1 MKRISI
7 IIPVYNAE
15 KYLEKCL
22 DSIIPQITNDDE
34 IILIDDCSKDSSLAI
49 CKEYETKNNNIKVI
63 SQKCGG
69 PSKTRNVGIEN
80 AQGQYLA
87 FIDSDDYLGKNYIS
101 KMLEN
106 VEKYDLKVCGYSFVI
121 EETNNATSKIFDDNE
136 SREIS
141 KNEIIFL
148 YEKELLSL
156 VWNKIYHANIIKKN
170 NIRFDESVTKGED
183 LLFNLDYILHINTPI
198 YVINE
203 ELYYYISK
211 KTGINKSFKEPIEN
225 RISRTNRMF
234 NKFMEISNK
243 NNNYIINCIIDLYF
257 LHLRN
262 YKNELNLKNI
272 FKIRKIWLE
281 QTNTKEFKNIID
293 KIELGSKPN
302 LKLVKKAYENKFII
316 TMFLVNKIKLKLS
329 RKESYKK

>member
-7 IIPVYNAE
+7 IIPVYNTE
-15 KYLEKCL
+15 KYLAKCL
-22 DSIIPQITNDDE
+22 DSIIPQLTNDDE
-34 IILIDDCSKDSSLAI
+34 IILIDDCSKDNSLAI

-80 AQGQYLA
+80 AEGKYLV
-87 FIDSDDYLGKNYIS
+87 FIDSDDYLEKNYIS

-106 VEKYDLKVCGYSFVI
+106 VEKYDLKVCGYSFVT
-121 EETNNATSKIFDDNE
+121 EETYNVTSKLFDDKG

-141 KNEIIFL
+141 KSEIIFL

-156 VWNKIYHANIIKKN
+156 VWNKIYHANIIKEN

-183 LLFNLDYILHINTPI
+183 LLFNLDYILHIDTPI

-234 NKFMEISNK
+234 NKFMAISNK

-272 FKIRKIWLE
+272 FKVRKIWIE
-281 QTNTKEFKNIID
+281 KTNTKEFKDIIN
-293 KIELGSKPN
+293 KIEPEFKPN
-302 LKLVKKAYENKFII
+302 LKLVKKAYEKKFII

-329 RKESYKK
+329 RKES